1 MFNKNDWNLI
11 LVNSNNGLKKEYF
24 DNLELEVLHDE
35 YKLDSRIIS
44 ITNQMLYDAKNDGFE
59 LLLFSGYRDIF
70 RQIKILSEQINKYL
84 DDGYDICKARNLSLS
99 TIAIPGFSEHHT
111 GLAIDIFSKDNE
123 LYDDKDFEKTDDFIW
138 LKNNSYKYGYIL
150 RYQKDKTDIT
160 NIAFEPWH
168 FRYVGIE
175 AATIIYNENL
185 CLEEFIEKYAK

>member
-44 ITNQMLYDAKNDGFE
+44 ITNQMLYAAKNDGFE